1 MASNAHIDVEDATQH
16 LRDILK
22 LDRTGSAPAGSQKT
36 SFNGD
41 LNGLFGSGI
50 LIPDEGVTCPPAK
63 TMSAQDRQ
71 IIHLSGDDRSI
82 GIAISSN
89 DVEIVAS
96 HDSNIKS
103 EARSSNKVKIQP
115 MANYDWEHKYYYGN
129 LIAVSNSYLAY
140 VIRGHNSSAMIR
152 VLSVN
157 AAERALLKGFAG
169 VVADLAFSHLDSDQL
184 ACVDEA
190 GGLFVWQLSSR
201 GGKIRDEIIVHV
213 LRPSDTPLN
222 PNRRLIW
229 CPFIPEEGEVGPEE
243 MFQTLALLHEDRAEV
258 WDLDILTASQSSWP
272 ADSAALTD
280 GFITVRG
287 HRAPISEGALSPDG
301 AILATA
307 SHDGYLKFWQIYIEG
322 PNSPRFVPV
331 SRCLLEWK
339 PHDGRPLSC
348 LLFCDNHK
356 QQDPEVPFWRF
367 LITGAD
373 QSSELKMWCT
383 VSWTCLFS
391 PDPFSS
397 PIIPSLK
404 VSLDLTATYLVLT
417 DVQRK
422 VLYVMELAQDLERG
436 HAHFSAISEF
446 LLAHPVL
453 SFGVLD
459 TSRRRAP
466 DSEGLPLD
474 EESESATNGGC
485 AVGGVDRSAFKC
497 THRSLQDVQIWF
509 QPHLGPGNSQF
520 PSPTHPLA
528 GLTQTHPLA
537 GYVLEAGAEG
547 LCSDTGARIPALPSP
562 ADFLSPAGDTKPK
575 LMTPDAFMT
584 PSASVLC
591 PGTSLPAL
599 SVTPSIISHNILS
612 CRGVEEPS
620 QSPTISP
627 CSAFSR
633 YSQHLCA
640 GLQTAPN
647 PPLEPLL
654 ASQASPTRERSPD
667 VISSASAAAPQDAP
681 AVASETLPR
690 EAAAH
695 PAGAARTHGHRDAE
709 QEGSGISTDTPASL
723 PWPAAPDITRET
735 CGSLRDGGLLDRSTE
750 EMKDKQKS
758 SPYRRRPYS
767 LARNDSQGGSTEQS
781 DHDDEVASPTSFS
794 GNCGSQST
802 CRLPGKDWKMSPRGP
817 DKLRR
822 QALKEAG
829 WVLPSHQSACRHMD
843 LLQEVLRSQQR
854 EIAEL
859 RQGQLELQQLLMGS
873 ADGLQSSILRH
884 IEIVTVTRQEQDQLR
899 MELVLAAEQQEAR
912 LVQDHLSEQLVQAL
926 GSTLSGRL
934 ERLLR
939 EEMRR
944 TLPHTISSSLEPLSA
959 QLSTAVSSKLT
970 SVEGTLKENVVRV
983 TKSKN
988 TTEAIGRAAAEVL
1001 QGPIQASYRDT
1012 FDSVVLPLFEK
1023 GCQSM
1028 FLQINDSFRQGTQ
1041 EYIQQLESQAR
1052 SRRQRERERDARD
1065 PLLVHL
1071 QHVIGAFH
1079 GCSSRLGS
1087 ATLAGVRAEIQ
1098 HQLHTLVGNLQDSI
1112 LVQVQRAV
1120 KGEVSQ
1126 AVKEQ
1131 QAVVTCSIMQAMRS
1145 AAGSPAP
1152 PAPPAQVDY
1161 QAQQASVLLLL
1172 QQGFINQAF
1181 QQALSAADL
1190 DLVLYVCET
1199 VDSQLVF
1206 GRPPCPLIQPVLLSL
1221 IQQLSTNLATRS
1233 ELKISYLEEALLN
1246 LDHSDPV
1253 TRDHMSSVLTQVRQK
1268 LFQFLQLELHS
1279 PLGMRAR
1286 RLLLMLQ
1293 GLLLH

>member
-22 LDRTGSAPAGSQKT
+22 LDRTGSGAGESQKT

-322 PNSPRFVPV
+322 PNSPR
-331 SRCLLEWK
+331 CLLEWK

-474 EESESATNGGC
+474 EESESATNDGGQG
-485 AVGGVDRSAFKC
+485 ALEAKTGVQIKLYC
-497 THRSLQDVQIWF
+497 IHTKSLQDVQIWF

-520 PSPTHPLA
+520 PSPANTQAGL

-599 SVTPSIISHNILS
+599 SVTPSIISLS
-612 CRGVEEPS
+612 LS
-620 QSPTISP
+620 TISP

-829 WVLPSHQSACRHMD
+829 WPVLSMQVSMD